1 MTYKQVQGYLDS
13 FINYEKKPPAAY
25 GRLIKL
31 ARMRRLLEGSAVD
44 PAGLKTI
51 HIAGTKGKG
60 STAQFCAHILA
71 AAGNPTGLYT
81 SPHFWDFRERIQ
93 SVVGPATGLAGARWP
108 LVVSRKISKKDVARI
123 VTGLKPALERLKK
136 DKKLGPPTFFE
147 VYTVLAFKYF
157 IERVD
162 WAVIETGMGGRL
174 DATNVINPRVAV
186 ITHIG
191 YDHTQVLGNTLEKIA
206 REKAGIIKPGVPLV
220 CAPQRSSVTK
230 VIRKVCGKRNA
241 SMFVLGR
248 DFKAVNVRLG
258 RKITRFDFVGFG
270 RRLKDLRIG
279 LRGVCQVQNACLSV
293 AACVL
298 SKAPDVTEKTLR
310 VGLAG
315 ARLPGRFEI
324 ISRDPL
330 VVADVAHNPSSF
342 AVLQENITRY
352 YPGKKVILIFA
363 ASSDKDVAGM
373 LKQLKYDRLILT
385 GFKSPRSFQPQEI
398 AERCRIVNVMI
409 EPDAANALKKAK
421 EFYGK
426 NSLILVSGSLFLAAE
441 VKQILG

>member
-1 MTYKQVQGYLDS
+1 
-13 FINYEKKPPAAY
+13 
-25 GRLIKL
+25 
-31 ARMRRLLEGSAVD
+31 
-44 PAGLKTI
+44 
-51 HIAGTKGKG
+51 
-60 STAQFCAHILA
+60 
-71 AAGNPTGLYT
+71 
-81 SPHFWDFRERIQ
+81 
-93 SVVGPATGLAGARWP
+93 
-108 LVVSRKISKKDVARI
+108 
-123 VTGLKPALERLKK
+123 
-136 DKKLGPPTFFE
+136 
-147 VYTVLAFKYF
+147 LAFKYF

>member
-31 ARMRRLLEGSAVD
+31 ARMRRLLEVSAVD

-71 AAGNPTGLYT
+71 AAGNQAGLYT

-93 SVVGPATGLAGARWP
+93 SVVGRWP

-123 VTGLKPALERLKK
+123 VTGLKPALEILKK

-147 VYTVLAFKYF
+147 VYTAMAFKYF

-174 DATNVINPRVAV
+174 DATNVVNPRVAV

-220 CAPQRSSVTK
+220 CAPQRSSVIK
-230 VIRKVCGKRNA
+230 VIREVCGKRNA
-241 SMFVLGR
+241 PMFVLGR
-248 DFKAVNVRLG
+248 DFRAVNVRLG
-258 RKITRFDFVGFG
+258 REITRFDFIGFG

-293 AACVL
+293 AACILSAPPDLTDEVL
-298 SKAPDVTEKTLR
+298 RS
-310 VGLAG
+310 GLAG
-315 ARLPGRFEI
+315 ARLPGRFET

-330 VVADVAHNPSSF
+330 VVVDVAHNPSSF
-342 AVLQENITRY
+342 SVLQENIKRY
-352 YPGKKVILIFA
+352 YPGKKIILVFA
-363 ASSDKDVAGM
+363 ASRDKDVAGM
-373 LKQLKYDRLILT
+373 LRQLKYDRLILT
-385 GFKSPRSFQPQEI
+385 GFKSSRSFQPQEI
-398 AERCRIVNVMI
+398 AGRCRIVNVMI
-409 EPDAANALKKAK
+409 EPDAANALKRAK

-441 VKQILG
+441 VKQIVRRGCYARI